1 MTERARLE
9 EQLQKVQG
17 DLDKASQAF
26 ESCVQTLQGLLG
38 SRDTVRISAEKD
50 AMQLWS
56 ETIRVRTEEQRAIQ
70 QRLEYLT
77 ATELA
82 RGATVA
88 ARSTSRAAWSTFWV
102 ALFAMVACTAAA
114 VMAAVIGSAY

>member
-9 EQLQKVQG
+9 EQLHRVQG

-38 SRDTVRISAEKD
+38 SRDTVRISTEKD

-102 ALFAMVACTAAA
+102 ALFAMVASTAAA
-114 VMAAVIGSAY
+114 VMAAVIASAY

>member
-1 MTERARLE
+1 MTERARVE
-9 EQLQKVQG
+9 EQLRKIQE

-26 ESCVQTLQGLLG
+26 ESCVQTMQGLLG

-56 ETIRVRTEEQRAIQ
+56 EAIRVRTEEQRALQ
-70 QRLEYLT
+70 QRLDYLT
-77 ATELA
+77 ATELT

-88 ARSTSRAAWSTFWV
+88 ARSTSRAAWATFWV
-102 ALFAMVACTAAA
+102 ALFAMVTSTTAA
-114 VMAAVIGSAY
+114 VMATVIASSY